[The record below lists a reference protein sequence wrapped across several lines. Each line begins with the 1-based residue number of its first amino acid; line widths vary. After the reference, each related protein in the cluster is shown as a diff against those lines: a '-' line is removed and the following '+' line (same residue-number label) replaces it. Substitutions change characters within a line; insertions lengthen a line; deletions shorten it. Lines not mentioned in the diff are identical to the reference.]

1 MIITT
6 LIMFLTILLFC
17 LVIIFFLKDTLKDGE
32 LDEAEK
38 AQKDIANLL
47 ESKPI
52 DTISPL
58 DISASLENFQEVL
71 IYDHNGKNYYFK
83 LRTIMLHTFI
93 LVSIR
98 IIMTA

>member
-1 MIITT
+1 MK
-6 LIMFLTILLFC
+6 
-17 LVIIFFLKDTLKDGE
+17 LKRSS
-32 LDEAEK
+32 
-38 AQKDIANLL
+38 KDIANLL

-71 IYDHNGKNYYFK
+71 IYDHNGKNYFK